1 MPGIEMSRSRHRVSP
16 RVSEARNASADEKA
30 RAQKPNCRI
39 KSGNDSRTD
48 SSSST
53 TDTSERSHVM
63 TVPHYKRRSVMVF
76 GPQGMENEK
85 VAPGPS
91 FVSAQRRPP
100 CLTTMERLTGTPPP
114 QA

>member
-1 MPGIEMSRSRHRVSP
+1 MPGIEMSRSRQRVSP
-16 RVSEARNASADEKA
+16 RVSEARNASADENA

-53 TDTSERSHVM
+53 TDTSERSRVM
-63 TVPHYKRRSVMVF
+63 NVPHYKCRFVMLF
-76 GPQGMENEK
+76 GAEGMENEK

-91 FVSAQRRPP
+91 FGSAQRRP
-100 CLTTMERLTGTPPP
+100 
-114 QA
+114 